1 MDLPSA
7 TGEPLPFIG
16 GDATIPAIDDATIH
30 AMSDSMTDTMITMD
44 GSGRLVI
51 PKEIRKLL
59 HLTSGS
65 VLRFALVGNRL
76 ELTPMESPG
85 PKLRPKSG
93 LMVVPR
99 TGQAF
104 DAVAALTATRA
115 SRP

>member
-1 MDLPSA
+1 MGLPSA

-16 GDATIPAIDDATIH
+16 GGATIPPIDDATIH
-30 AMSDSMTDTMITMD
+30 TMSDPMTDAMITMD

-65 VLRFALVGNRL
+65 VLRLALVGNRM
-76 ELTPMESPG
+76 ELTPMEPPG
-85 PKLRPKSG
+85 PALKRKSG

-99 TGQAF
+99 TGQTF
-104 DAVAALTATRA
+104 DAVAAIAATRE